1 MGHYTE
7 LHIYDFGPFKEVH
20 IELAPLIIFIGKN
33 SLGKSMLL
41 YLIWVLEKTL
51 PDFNELY
58 KVMDEMGALRLAEK
72 CFNSIKAGQEP
83 IELIYEL
90 LLMTLKAFPRAW
102 AEALNNA
109 FHNVYGVEIGELA
122 RLKRTDKGFT
132 IIIEGEK
139 GKLEVVGKDRISIK
153 WLKLDESVVYEST
166 TVLFIGDT
174 IYIANGILTEAS
186 IASPPDVLKATV
198 LALRGL
204 LYDIFG
210 KIAGVFPG
218 VLLVDGRAG
227 IMRVLL
233 VPYPSIALTIGKEV
247 LSADYEFLESTY
259 KMARDYV
266 HGAIDLN
273 VPTLQLLLQELGFKA
288 TIHEEFGLPKIY
300 MQSWTGQRLPLG
312 SVNCYQPY

>member
-1 MGHYTE
+1 M
-7 LHIYDFGPFKEVH
+7 
-20 IELAPLIIFIGKN
+20 
-33 SLGKSMLL
+33 
-41 YLIWVLEKTL
+41 
-51 PDFNELY
+51 
-58 KVMDEMGALRLAEK
+58 
-72 CFNSIKAGQEP
+72 
-83 IELIYEL
+83 
-90 LLMTLKAFPRAW
+90 
-102 AEALNNA
+102 
-109 FHNVYGVEIGELA
+109 
-122 RLKRTDKGFT
+122 
-132 IIIEGEK
+132 
-139 GKLEVVGKDRISIK
+139 EVVGKDRISIK